1 MEPLK
6 WMWGSHIFFSFL
18 SRKRVNWQLFY
29 WEITFQTRCSVFV
42 SNFELVWLSV
52 PKYLLYFFAPT
63 AVDCIKIAIQNLFKL
78 ADTLPACDVCEAASI
93 VLCFVKDSY
102 PISSALLTEFENNDG
117 YQLLLKIL
125 LR

>member
-1 MEPLK
+1 MLVTLNLFDRQFLNTCY
-6 WMWGSHIFFSFL
+6 IF
-18 SRKRVNWQLFY
+18 V
-29 WEITFQTRCSVFV
+29 
-42 SNFELVWLSV
+42 
-52 PKYLLYFFAPT
+52 PT

-102 PISSALLTEFENNDG
+102 PISSALLTEFEDNDG

>member
-1 MEPLK
+1 M
-6 WMWGSHIFFSFL
+6 
-18 SRKRVNWQLFY
+18 
-29 WEITFQTRCSVFV
+29 
-42 SNFELVWLSV
+42 
-52 PKYLLYFFAPT
+52 
-63 AVDCIKIAIQNLFKL
+63 DCIKIAIQNLFKL

-125 LR
+125 LRYVERILMGFGRMVNFIFRMHFKTRCFKI

>member
-1 MEPLK
+1 MVVTLNLFDCQFLNTC
-6 WMWGSHIFFSFL
+6 SIFFS
-18 SRKRVNWQLFY
+18 
-29 WEITFQTRCSVFV
+29 
-42 SNFELVWLSV
+42 
-52 PKYLLYFFAPT
+52 T
-63 AVDCIKIAIQNLFKL
+63 AVDCIKIAVQNLFTL

-102 PISSALLTEFENNDG
+102 PVSSALLTEFENSDG